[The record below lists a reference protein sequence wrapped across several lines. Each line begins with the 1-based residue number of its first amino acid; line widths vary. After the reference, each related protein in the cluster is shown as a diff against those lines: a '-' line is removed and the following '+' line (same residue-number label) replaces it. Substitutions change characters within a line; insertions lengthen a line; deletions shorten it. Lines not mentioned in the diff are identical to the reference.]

1 MAYGVPRAMRCG
13 NRDEVKR
20 GADFLTRTFD
30 TISVM
35 KVFTPLLL
43 SAAAMFATVASG
55 AVTRWTPPLVSS
67 ARFESHVAI
76 DPRTK
81 DLYVVRSAPDFT
93 GWKLFV
99 ATCGKDGW
107 SKPAPPAFAG
117 DGLEADPW
125 FTPDGKTLY
134 FISSRSTDG
143 QHHDDLDLWR
153 ISRGAHGIWGTPQR
167 LPEPLNSR
175 AQEWFPRMGADGW
188 LWFGSG
194 RPGGLGKTDIWRARE
209 TAPGK
214 WEVLNAG
221 PAINTDGQE
230 YEAEISRD
238 GRRLIINTADAMY
251 ESTFD
256 GQAWT
261 PRTRM
266 SADINANGSEIGA
279 LLSPSGHSM
288 LFARDTKGADSGEL
302 FLWNDSTAERWPPV
316 CGKR

>member
-1 MAYGVPRAMRCG
+1 MKIGRQ
-13 NRDEVKR
+13 
-20 GADFLTRTFD
+20 
-30 TISVM
+30 ISV
-35 KVFTPLLL
+35 
-43 SAAAMFATVASG
+43 AALIGLATLAHG
-55 AVTRWTPPLVSS
+55 AVTRWTPPIVSRD
-67 ARFESHVAI
+67 RFESHVAVA
-76 DPRTK
+76 PRTN
-81 DLYVVRSAPDFT
+81 DLYFVRSAPDFS

-99 ATCGKDGW
+99 SNCGMARW
-107 SKPAPPAFAG
+107 EKPRPPAFAG

-125 FTPDGKTLY
+125 FTPDGRDLY

-143 QHHDDLDLWR
+143 QHRDDLDLWK
-153 ISRGAHGIWGTPQR
+153 ISRDAQGVWGTPQR

-175 AQEWFPRMGADGW
+175 AQEWFPRMDADGW

-209 TAPGK
+209 TSPGK

-221 PAINTDGQE
+221 PAINTDSQE

-256 GQAWT
+256 GKAWT
-261 PRTRM
+261 PRTKM
-266 SADINANGSEIGA
+266 SADINVNGSEIGA

-302 FLWNDSTAERWPPV
+302 FLWNDGTAERWPLA
-316 CGKR
+316 CGPR

>member
-1 MAYGVPRAMRCG
+1 M
-13 NRDEVKR
+13 K
-20 GADFLTRTFD
+20 
-30 TISVM
+30 IS
-35 KVFTPLLL
+35 TL
-43 SAAAMFATVASG
+43 SLVIAAAMSASVAHDAT
-55 AVTRWTPPLVSS
+55 TRWTPPIVSS
-67 ARFESHVAI
+67 DRFESHVAI

-81 DLYVVRSAPDFT
+81 DLYFVRSAPDFT

-99 ATCGKDGW
+99 ATCGKNGW
-107 SKPAPPAFAG
+107 EAPRPPAFAG

-134 FISSRSTDG
+134 FISSRTTDG
-143 QHHDDLDLWR
+143 QHHDDLDIWKTSR
-153 ISRGAHGIWGTPQR
+153 DARGAWGTPVR

-175 AQEWFPRMGADGW
+175 AQEWFPRLGADGW

-209 TAPGK
+209 TSSGH

-221 PAINTDGQE
+221 PAINTAGQE
-230 YEAEISRD
+230 YESELSRD
-238 GRRLIINTADAMY
+238 GKRLIINTADAMY

-256 GQAWT
+256 GKAWS
-261 PRTRM
+261 PRVRM
-266 SADINANGSEIGA
+266 AADINVNGSEIGA

-302 FLWNDSTAERWPPV
+302 FLWNDGKADHWPPT
-316 CGKR
+316 CRAQ